1 MTDIS
6 ELFVR
11 KSRAL
16 LVSDYLPKIDRSLT
30 PLEEEDVWWR
40 PNPASNS
47 IGNLMLHLAGNVTQ
61 WIIGGVGGRP
71 HVRMR
76 QQEFDERTPFP
87 KTDLLSR
94 LSAVVAEADEII
106 GGLDETTLAER
117 RQIQRY
123 DVSVLEAVYHVVEH
137 FGMHTGQIILIS
149 KARSAKDL
157 ALWEP
162 PAGETAGR

>member
-1 MTDIS
+1 MDDIS
-6 ELFVR
+6 RLFLR

-16 LVSDYLPKIDRSLT
+16 LTEDYLPKIERSLV
-30 PLEEEDVWWR
+30 PLDEHEIWWR

-61 WIIGGVGGRP
+61 WIVGGVGGRP

-76 QQEFDERTPFP
+76 QQEFDERTPIP
-87 KTDLLSR
+87 KADLLSR

-106 GGLDETTLAER
+106 GGLDETVLAEH

-137 FGMHTGQIILIS
+137 FGMHTGQIIMIS
-149 KARSAKDL
+149 KARSARDL
-157 ALWEP
+157 GLWQPP
-162 PAGETAGR
+162 PAE